1 MSGSNVVPFPAP
13 APPPP
18 QATPL
23 PPPVA
28 APVPPAPP
36 AAQSAPALRLPPP
49 SSPNESDDTAAF
61 VAQFVKKQSPPAPPA
76 DAGDQTPPGQVPS
89 AQVQLPPGQPG
100 PSSPDESDDTAAFVA
115 QFVHAQ
121 QAPATAN
128 MVAAQGSNPDKT
140 AQAMATAAKLGL
152 PVPAVEADPQHYADL
167 AKLSDDRQVV
177 ARDPALQDWI
187 KQDPTNAKLAIDDIA
202 HLGVIGRLSR
212 GLDEGRLQYQEG
224 GVEAKN
230 ALAGPFG
237 GPSAANINLL
247 DAIKTQLQLAQG
259 QDELADEARAQT
271 AMAQRGGQPAMQG
284 HLTERGFA
292 PQAGEYAASVPGMG
306 VYGDVAQGVGEFA
319 GASKPIAEQAA
330 LAAGTYA
337 LGPLGAA
344 YRAARMVGAGGE
356 VGMAVAPAL
365 GRAAGMGLG
374 KAAQMLGPAALTAMV
389 GNQVVSSYGQIYDA
403 QNGVKDANGQEI
415 PETTKQLVAA
425 GGAILAGGVMA
436 AGGGAQLGR
445 LLNLP
450 KITFVHDLAVA
461 AARVPTVQR
470 AFGNLF
476 AGAAKAGIVNALLGM
491 GINGVQSV
499 APQIGMAVTSPNFET
514 VFNNP
519 DKYAALK
526 KEIIE
531 GWEDNLLLGAGLHV
545 PAAGVSLMYDVGR
558 ASAAG
563 RAAELWGGMMDAA
576 AQSKTRMRA
585 PASFEAL
592 MKAHSG
598 DAVYVNG
605 DALATYYQ
613 EIGSAP
619 GAKND
624 PFAQVVPDM
633 KDQLERAQLTGGVVE
648 IPRASFAARL
658 AGSNA
663 DYRLRPHIKITPDG
677 MSAEEAQ
684 QFLKDNPDMFKGFD
698 LESLAANGGEG
709 PTQGH
714 TFEVVNVAENS
725 DHPENPLLTVRD
737 ETGQEVPVQAE
748 DFNNF
753 MQGRQ
758 ATITRGEGGTGKV
771 GEHANTLEVGD
782 IVRTAEG
789 AREAVRADVIRQL
802 QAAGQTENQAKTNAA
817 LFVAFF
823 GTMGRLMGLSPE
835 AIYQAENIQIQ
846 REAAYVAGPG
856 RYDDLDAAIDAIRAG
871 RAGPSDR
878 EIYGPSLLEYLTEKP
893 NPRTLAEAQN
903 IDPRKLAGGLVDTG
917 GNLRHMGAGDWH
929 KEKVGRRKLINPEG
943 RKLDDAALE
952 AWEAG
957 YFPNHS
963 ERPSIDDLLEAI
975 NNELRGEAVY
985 PQPDADAQEKL
996 HQREL
1001 VNYVDYLANEAGLD
1015 LKSMTND
1022 QVRQAFAEFEGQA
1035 APKATPDAE
1044 FDQTVYHGTPHQFD
1058 RFSTDKIGTG
1068 EGAQSFGWGLYF
1080 AGRKGIA
1087 EHYRNKL
1094 TASAAGAR
1102 ILVDG
1107 RPAMPGVEE
1116 DTARALLR
1124 NANALKKKMKDARE
1138 QLAMAQETVDHY
1150 NLVPPQD
1157 WFGES
1162 RLAESLNEVARLH
1175 NDISIMENLR
1185 DKKITVEGGRLYH
1198 VDVPEDNELLDWD
1211 KKFNEQQ
1218 SGVQEKL
1225 KQIFASLPEGW
1236 EETAFAHQNIDLDDL
1251 TGEEIYHSLE
1261 KAREHD
1267 LLPMLP
1273 EEGERSMRDD
1283 EVVSKTL
1290 NQAGIPGLRYAD
1302 AASRD
1307 KAEGQTHNYVIF
1319 DDSRAAIQQF
1329 EQRQGETKRGS
1340 IQFHEG
1346 LTLINLFKNA
1356 DASTFPHEAAHLF
1369 LDIMDRAVR
1378 TPDATAEM
1386 RTDMGKLR
1394 KWLGVDEDENLR
1406 DNVAAHEKFARGFET
1421 YLKEG
1426 KPPSEELRGV
1436 FAKLSAWITRVY
1448 QRLKQSGQPIN
1459 DEVRGI
1465 MDRMLAT
1472 REAVDEAQAA
1482 MGTLNPTFKDAK
1494 MAGMSGTQFN
1504 LYVNKIAKKQ
1514 DEIYD
1519 RVLARVSKME
1529 EIKQTK
1535 LLNDERAAEMPHIEH
1550 QVIKNNPGART
1561 WSYFAYAKDLVRP
1574 DKEIPRTKLSEAAV
1588 KAILGERIMGLPD
1601 GILAR
1606 KKVQAGEG
1614 KLIVVH
1620 PDDVAAEFGYSTGK
1634 QMLED
1639 MIAANIG
1646 RRNAEQAT
1654 GRDMSLNGYVRHLT
1668 EQAMRDRLNELFG
1681 DPLHDG
1687 TIQQIAQE
1695 EAHKAS
1701 TLDLISTDLR
1711 ALAKRNGEPPPWS
1724 VEQAKAWV
1732 QQSFLKTSIRQAIKP
1747 GPYIKAEQKAARDA
1761 EIALL
1766 RGNVVDALK
1775 AKQRQ
1780 MLAHIAAGEAQAF
1793 KKTYDKTVADW
1804 KNLGT
1809 TVRLPKIEPHFAD
1822 QIHAILDTIG
1832 IPIARDADELRRG
1845 TAGQNLTDFIANRQ
1859 KQGWPI
1865 DVPLFL
1871 HNVVG
1876 NQWLRPGQ
1884 YDYRDFNTHD
1894 FMLTSDLITSLKH
1907 VGKEVNEILVGE
1919 KREDFQSR
1927 KAQMLEEA
1935 KDVPNIWR
1943 ESGTRVPKGL
1953 DLVLTRGLLGTGR
1966 ELKANLRRLEN
1977 AMIMLGGRHGRA
1989 FVSAMVDA
1997 LKISAARKD
2006 KYMEKVHQQFKDLY
2020 ASMPKEWRERDD
2032 DKIDVPEC
2040 PKNGSTLWS
2049 RESLRMV
2056 AMNMGNT
2063 GDRSNFEKMYK
2074 GEGWDAEAVY
2084 DALRS
2089 KKYLTAD
2096 DWNYVQG
2103 VWNIMDEWKPVFDEF
2118 NRRLTGVGINYVK
2131 ATPITTGHGQTLR
2144 GGYFPVMYDAVNA
2157 NTAMMREKIEGVE
2170 GQESDKGPYGRGS
2183 LMARTYTGAMMNRTG
2198 YVGPL
2203 TYDPIAFANRFTDMI
2218 HDLAYRESIMNAW
2231 KLVNDP
2237 EIKAMMIDKLG
2248 PELQAKFNPW
2258 LRDLAGMSGKLD
2270 NRDRFMQNLT
2280 KWFRINSTKMYI
2292 GYNLITTAL
2301 HAPTAYI
2308 HSLGETDKLAAIK
2321 NSIGLAD
2328 MQKSNPRWQFILDN
2342 SLECHELAKTVDYDA
2357 RQNLRGILRQDHIL
2371 KKADNR
2377 WSYFSQFLLAKALC
2391 YSAGVVWETEY
2402 EKLMDQGMEHE
2413 EAAFAA
2419 DRAVRVSHGGVS
2431 FMDQAE
2437 AFRSE
2442 GIMRNLLWFGGF
2454 WNSIFNKYVDTIAI
2468 GKRGVYAARAGDMS
2482 GAKEDFAKVLSNTF
2496 TYLLVPALITSVVR
2510 GYLQG
2515 DKPDNESFE
2524 KWYLENLL
2532 VEPAQPL
2539 PIINAVANMWLRHG
2553 KTPDVFGPEETIL
2566 DIVAAGRDDYDAY
2579 EYGQYDPNIL
2589 LHNVEAVGSVVP
2601 LAGAVPLTK
2610 SGEYLWDYG
2619 YGNLPQQTRLDVARG
2634 LLRGPPH

>member
-1 MSGSNVVPFPAP
+1 
-13 APPPP
+13 
-18 QATPL
+18 
-23 PPPVA
+23 VA

-89 AQVQLPPGQPG
+89 AQVQLPPGQPE

-337 LGPLGAA
+337 LGPLGVA
-344 YRAARMVGAGGE
+344 YRTARMVGAGGE

-684 QFLKDNPDMFKGFD
+684 QFLNDNPDMFKGFD

-709 PTQGH
+709 PTRGH

-725 DHPENPLLTVRD
+725 DDAKNPLLTVRD
-737 ETGQEVPVQAE
+737 ETGQEIPVQAE

-789 AREAVRADVIRQL
+789 AREAVRADVMRQL

-856 RYDDLDAAIDAIRAG
+856 RYDDLDAAIDANRAG
-871 RAGPSDR
+871 RGGPSDR

-903 IDPRKLAGGLVDTG
+903 MPPRKLAGGLVDTG
-917 GNLRHMGAGDWH
+917 GNLKSMGAGVWH
-929 KEKVGRRKLINPEG
+929 LEVKTRRKLINENG
-943 RKLDDAALE
+943 QRLHEAAKDAYDAR
-952 AWEAG
+952 
-957 YFPNHS
+957 YFPEHTTTTTP
-963 ERPSIDDLLEAI
+963 EQLLAAI
-975 NNELRGEAVY
+975 RDELHGKKRY
-985 PQPDADAQEKL
+985 PEMSYEAQEKL

-1001 VNYVDYLANEAGLD
+1001 VNYVNYLANEAGLD

-1035 APKATPDAE
+1035 APKPNPDAE
-1044 FDQTVYHGTPHQFD
+1044 FDQTVYRGTP
-1058 RFSTDKIGTG
+1058 
-1068 EGAQSFGWGLYF
+1068 
-1080 AGRKGIA
+1080 
-1087 EHYRNKL
+1087 
-1094 TASAAGAR
+1094 
-1102 ILVDG
+1102 
-1107 RPAMPGVEE
+1107 
-1116 DTARALLR
+1116 
-1124 NANALKKKMKDARE
+1124 
-1138 QLAMAQETVDHY
+1138 
-1150 NLVPPQD
+1150 
-1157 WFGES
+1157 
-1162 RLAESLNEVARLH
+1162 
-1175 NDISIMENLR
+1175 
-1185 DKKITVEGGRLYH
+1185 
-1198 VDVPEDNELLDWD
+1198 
-1211 KKFNEQQ
+1211 
-1218 SGVQEKL
+1218 
-1225 KQIFASLPEGW
+1225 
-1236 EETAFAHQNIDLDDL
+1236 
-1251 TGEEIYHSLE
+1251 
-1261 KAREHD
+1261 
-1267 LLPMLP
+1267 
-1273 EEGERSMRDD
+1273 
-1283 EVVSKTL
+1283 
-1290 NQAGIPGLRYAD
+1290 
-1302 AASRD
+1302 
-1307 KAEGQTHNYVIF
+1307 
-1319 DDSRAAIQQF
+1319 QF

-1394 KWLGVDEDENLR
+1394 KWLGVGEDENLR

-1426 KPPSEELRGV
+1426 NPPSEELRGV

-1529 EIKQTK
+1529 EIRQTK
-1535 LLNDERAAEMPHIEH
+1535 AWNDERAAQMPHVEYD
-1550 QVIKNNPGART
+1550 VIQGNPGART
-1561 WSYFAYAKDLVRP
+1561 WSYFAYAKDLLRP
-1574 DKEIPRTKLSEAAV
+1574 DREIPRTKLSEAAV

-1620 PDDVAAEFGYSTGK
+1620 PDDVAAAFGYSTGK

-1668 EQAMRDRLNELFG
+1668 EQAIRDRLNEMFG

-1687 TIQQIAQE
+1687 TIAEIAQE

-1701 TLDLISTDLR
+1701 TLDLISTELR

-1732 QQSFLKTSIRQAIKP
+1732 QESFLKTSIRQAIKP

-1793 KKTYDKTVADW
+1793 KKMYDKTVANW
-1804 KNLGT
+1804 KNLGK

-1845 TAGQNLTDFIANRQ
+1845 TAGQNLTDFIADRQ
-1859 KQGWPI
+1859 EQGWQI

-1953 DLVLTRGLLGTGR
+1953 ELVLTRGLLGTGR

-2118 NRRLTGVGINYVK
+2118 QRRMTGVGITYVK
-2131 ATPITTGHGQTLR
+2131 AEPITTGHGQTLR

-2183 LMARTYTGAMMNRTG
+2183 LAARTYQGAMVNRTG
-2198 YVGPL
+2198 YFGPL

-2270 NRDRFMQNLT
+2270 NRDRFMQNMT
-2280 KWFRINSTKMYI
+2280 KRFRLCSTAMYI
-2292 GYNLITTAL
+2292 GFNLMTTAL
-2301 HAPTAYI
+2301 HGPTAYI

-2321 NSIGLAD
+2321 NSLGLAD
-2328 MQKSNPRWQFILDN
+2328 FRMSNPRWQFIMNN
-2342 SLECHELAKTVDYDA
+2342 SLECAELAKHVDLDA
-2357 RQNLRGILRQDHIL
+2357 RQNLRSILQKENWQTKTL
-2371 KKADNR
+2371 NVA
-2377 WSYFSQFLLAKALC
+2377 SQLSQWLLAKSLVF
-2391 YSAGVVWETEY
+2391 SAGVVWETEY

-2413 EAAFAA
+2413 EAALAA
-2419 DRAVRVSHGGVS
+2419 DRAVRVSHGGVN

-2468 GKRGVYAARAGDMS
+2468 GKRGVYAARAGDMQ
-2482 GAKEDFAKVLSNTF
+2482 GAKEDFGKVLSNTF
-2496 TYLLVPALITSVVR
+2496 TYLLMPAVITAAAR

-2539 PIINAVANMWLRHG
+2539 PIINAVANMWLRHQ
-2553 KTPDVFGPEETIL
+2553 KTPDVFGPEETIS
-2566 DIVAAGRDDYDAY
+2566 DIVAAGRNDYDLFQT
-2579 EYGQYDPNIL
+2579 GQYDPNIL

-2601 LAGAVPLTK
+2601 LPGAVPLTK
-2610 SGEYLWDYG
+2610 AGEYLWDWG
-2619 YGNLPQQTRLDVARG
+2619 DGNLPQQTLADVAKG
-2634 LLRGPPH
+2634 VLRGPPH